1 MIDPVPAGVPQ
12 MSPPFLTMS
21 QIQYDAGRKGI
32 LTGIDLTLDA
42 GRIYGLVGQNG
53 SGKSTL
59 LKIIARQIEPSSGTV
74 DVQGQP
80 SSTWGG
86 RAFAR
91 HVAYMPQFTPATD
104 GMTVRDLVALGRFPW
119 HGTLG
124 RFTQTDRDM
133 VDEAIRR
140 TDLETFADRLVANMS
155 GGERQRAWIAM
166 MLAQN
171 ARCLLLDEPT
181 SALDLAHQ
189 AGVLSL
195 LRELGHE
202 RGLTI
207 VVVLHDINL
216 ASRYCD
222 EIVALDGGVISAR
235 GTPKDIVRAD
245 VLKSV
250 FGVEMG
256 VFPHPVSH
264 EPVSYLL

>member
-1 MIDPVPAGVPQ
+1 

-21 QIQYDAGRKGI
+21 QIQYDAGKRRI
-32 LTGIDLTLDA
+32 LSGIDLTLDA

-59 LKIIARQIEPSSGTV
+59 LKIVARQIEPTSGTIE
-74 DVQGQP
+74 VQGQAA
-80 SSTWGG
+80 SSWRG

-91 HVAYMPQFTPATD
+91 QVAYMPQFTSTTD
-104 GMTVRDLVALGRFPW
+104 GMTVRELVALGRFPW

-124 RFTQTDRDM
+124 RFTRADRDM

-140 TDLETFADRLVANMS
+140 TDLEKFADRLVANMS

-195 LRELGHE
+195 LRELCHE
-202 RGLTI
+202 RDLTI

-216 ASRYCD
+216 AARYCD
-222 EIVALDGGVISAR
+222 EIVALDGGAILAR
-235 GTPKDIVRAD
+235 GTPRDIVRAD

>member
-1 MIDPVPAGVPQ
+1 
-12 MSPPFLTMS
+12 MSPPFLTTS
-21 QIQYDAGRKGI
+21 QLCYDAGRKRILSGI
-32 LTGIDLTLDA
+32 GLTLHA
-42 GRIYGLVGQNG
+42 GRVYGLVGQNG

-59 LKIIARQIEPSSGTV
+59 LKILARQLEPTSGTV
-74 DVQGQP
+74 EVQGQAAAA
-80 SSTWGG
+80 WGG

-91 HVAYMPQFTPATD
+91 QVAYMPQFTPTTD
-104 GMTVRDLVALGRFPW
+104 GVTVRELVALGRFPW

-124 RFTQTDRDM
+124 RFTQADHDI
-133 VDEAIRR
+133 VDEALRR
-140 TDLETFADRLVANMS
+140 TGLETFADRLMANMS

-207 VVVLHDINL
+207 VAVLHDINL

-222 EIVALDGGVISAR
+222 EIVALDGGKVAAR
-235 GTPKDIVRAD
+235 GAPRDIVRAD
-245 VLKSV
+245 VLKSIY
-250 FGVEMG
+250 GVEMG
-256 VFPHPVSH
+256 IFRHPVSL

>member
-1 MIDPVPAGVPQ
+1 MYAAGDAIMPAE
-12 MSPPFLTMS
+12 FLALS
-21 QIQYDAGRKGI
+21 QIHYEAGKKHILRGVDLKLEAGRV
-32 LTGIDLTLDA
+32 
-42 GRIYGLVGQNG
+42 YGLVGPNG
-53 SGKSTL
+53 SGKSSL
-59 LKIIARQIEPSSGTV
+59 LKTIARQIDPTSGTV
-74 DVQGQP
+74 ALQGKP
-80 SSTWGG
+80 AASWGG

-91 HVAYMPQFTPATD
+91 EIAYMPQFTPATD
-104 GMTVRDLVALGRFPW
+104 GMTVRELVALGRFPW

-124 RFTQTDRDM
+124 RFTKADRDL
-133 VDEAIRR
+133 VEDAIRR
-140 TDLETFADRLVANMS
+140 TDLERFADRLVANMS

-171 ARCLLLDEPT
+171 ASCLLLDEPT

-195 LRELGHE
+195 LRELSHE

-222 EIVALDGGVISAR
+222 ELVALNDGRISAH
-235 GTPKDIVRAD
+235 GKPADIVQSD

-250 FGVEMG
+250 FGVDMG
-256 VFPHPVSH
+256 VFPHPVSN

>member
-1 MIDPVPAGVPQ
+1 
-12 MSPPFLTMS
+12 MSTPFLSMS
-21 QIQYDAGRKGI
+21 QIRYDVTSRNI
-32 LTGIDLTLDA
+32 LSGVDLTLEK
-42 GRIYGLVGQNG
+42 GQVHGLVGPNG

-59 LKIIARQIEPSSGTV
+59 LKIIARQIHPSSGNLV
-74 DVQGQP
+74 VNGEAAN
-80 SSTWGG
+80 TWGA

-91 HVAYMPQFTPATD
+91 QIAYMPQFTPATD
-104 GMTVRDLVALGRFPW
+104 GMTVRELVALGRFPW

-124 RFTQTDRDM
+124 RFTKADADI
-133 VDEAIRR
+133 VEDAIRR
-140 TDLETFADRLVANMS
+140 TDLEAFADRMVANMS

-171 ARCLLLDEPT
+171 AQCLLLDEPT

-189 AGVLSL
+189 AAVLAL
-195 LRELGHE
+195 LRELSHE

-207 VVVLHDINL
+207 VVVLHDVNL

-222 EIVALDGGVISAR
+222 EMIALNNGKISAR
-235 GTPKDIVRAD
+235 GTPATIMQSD

-250 FGVEMG
+250 FGVDMG
-256 VFPHPVSH
+256 VFTHPVSN

>member
-1 MIDPVPAGVPQ
+1 MATT
-12 MSPPFLTMS
+12 FLSMS
-21 QIQYDAGRKGI
+21 QVHYEAEKKQI
-32 LTGIDLTLDA
+32 LSGIDLSLEK
-42 GRIYGLVGQNG
+42 GRVYGLVGQNG

-59 LKIIARQIEPSSGTV
+59 LKIMARQISPTSG
-74 DVQGQP
+74 DVHLLGETAA
-80 SSTWGG
+80 SWKA

-91 HVAYMPQFTPATD
+91 EVAYMPQFTPATD
-104 GMTVRDLVALGRFPW
+104 GMTVRELVALGRFPW

-124 RFTQTDRDM
+124 RFTKSDQQL
-133 VDEAIRR
+133 VDDAIER
-140 TDLETFADRLVANMS
+140 TDLERFRDSLVANMS

-171 ARCLLLDEPT
+171 ASCLLLDEPT
-181 SALDLAHQ
+181 SALDLLHQ
-189 AGVLSL
+189 DGVLAL
-195 LRELGHE
+195 LRELSHE

-216 ASRYCD
+216 AARYCD
-222 EIVALDGGVISAR
+222 EIVALNNGRISAQGR
-235 GTPKDIVRAD
+235 PGEIVQSD

-264 EPVSYLL
+264 APISYIL

>member
-1 MIDPVPAGVPQ
+1 
-12 MSPPFLTMS
+12 MSAQFLS
-21 QIQYDAGRKGI
+21 LANIQYSAGKKHILHGVDLSLNAGRV
-32 LTGIDLTLDA
+32 
-42 GRIYGLVGQNG
+42 YGLVGQNG

-59 LKIIARQIEPSSGTV
+59 LKIIARQVEPTSGAITL
-74 DVQGQP
+74 QGRAVAD
-80 SSTWGG
+80 WGG

-91 HVAYMPQFTPATD
+91 EIAYMPQFTPATD
-104 GMTVRDLVALGRFPW
+104 GMTVRELVALGRFPW

-124 RFTQTDRDM
+124 RFTQKDRDL
-133 VDEAIRR
+133 VEDAISR
-140 TDLETFADRLVANMS
+140 TDLIKFSDSLVANMS

-171 ARCLLLDEPT
+171 ASCLLLDEPT

-195 LRELGHE
+195 LRELSHE

-216 ASRYCD
+216 AARYCD
-222 EIVALDGGVISAR
+222 EIVALNDGRISAR
-235 GTPKDIVRAD
+235 GTPADIVQSD

-264 EPVSYLL
+264 EPVSYLI